1 MFQSTPEVKYFNLHT
16 SGLGYLSR
24 IRHVDVKRGDG
35 FLACEINAL
44 HGRSDEVEYTRFDC
58 RVSGAE
64 AIAQIAR
71 CLDIAA
77 QDADAKI
84 LLGFCLGDLYV
95 DTFVYKQGER
105 QGQTGVS
112 LKARLIRVDWIK
124 VNGEMVYKAEKPT
137 ISDSLSA

>member
-1 MFQSTPEVKYFNLHT
+1 MSQSTPEVNYFNLHT
-16 SGLGYLSR
+16 AGLGYLSR

-71 CLDIAA
+71 CLDIVT
-77 QDADAKI
+77 QDTNTKI
-84 LLGFCLGDLYV
+84 LLGFCLGDLYSE
-95 DTFVYKQGER
+95 TFVYRQGER
-105 QGQTGVS
+105 KGQTGVC
-112 LKARLIRVDWIK
+112 LKARLIRVDWVK
-124 VNGEMVYKAEKPT
+124 VNGEMIYKAEKPIAT
-137 ISDSLSA
+137 SSDA

>member
-1 MFQSTPEVKYFNLHT
+1 MSHSTPEVNYFNLHT

-24 IRHVDVKRGDG
+24 VRHVDVKRGDG

-71 CLDIAA
+71 CLDIVA

-95 DTFVYKQGER
+95 DTFVYKQGKR

-124 VNGEMVYKAEKPT
+124 VNGEMVYKAEKPE
-137 ISDSLSA
+137 SDLAYS

>member
-1 MFQSTPEVKYFNLHT
+1 MSQTYQEVKYFNLHT

-44 HGRSDEVEYTRFDC
+44 HGRADDVEYTRFDC

-64 AIAQIAR
+64 AEKQIRR
-71 CLDIAA
+71 CLDK
-77 QDADAKI
+77 QSRDTKI
-84 LLGFCLGDLYV
+84 LIGFCLGDLYAE
-95 DTFVYKQGER
+95 TFVYKQGDR

-112 LKARLIRVDWIK
+112 LKARLLRVDWIK
-124 VNGEMVYKAEKPT
+124 IDGEMVYKAEKP
-137 ISDSLSA
+137 IAQASSDS